1 MSPEAG
7 AITLQE
13 VKDRAAAFKSWW
25 TKARAALRKDRAR
38 TNVLRISELGLVEMT
53 RKRVQDDLIRSIS
66 EPCTYCEGRGYTRS
80 RTTVVFDILRE
91 VRREANR
98 NPARP
103 TIYVNAS
110 PTVADMMYGEEMA
123 SLETLEQKLQKRLVV
138 RAMGTYHIERY
149 EVYSR

>member
-1 MSPEAG
+1 
-7 AITLQE
+7 
-13 VKDRAAAFKSWW
+13 
-25 TKARAALRKDRAR
+25 
-38 TNVLRISELGLVEMT
+38 
-53 RKRVQDDLIRSIS
+53 
-66 EPCTYCEGRGYTRS
+66 
-80 RTTVVFDILRE
+80 VVFDILRE